1 MLSWFPLQHHFNRV
15 KQLYSKK
22 MKNQMKECPAETKNY
37 KWGNE
42 ISIWMNCIFSYNHR
56 NDFEY
61 LIRNHAPFRGK
72 WTQDQHTS
80 TLFHSSLSSLAS
92 SLSFHLDVVTGR
104 SYTSPKGRSN
114 AALFSS
120 VKGKPAEDSFI
131 ASIVSR
137 ILSP

>member
-1 MLSWFPLQHHFNRV
+1 
-15 KQLYSKK
+15 
-22 MKNQMKECPAETKNY
+22 MKNQMKECPVETKNY
-37 KWGNE
+37 KWRNE
-42 ISIWMNCIFSYNHR
+42 ISKWMNSIVSYNLR

-61 LIRNHAPFRGK
+61 LNQKSCTLGGRE

-80 TLFHSSLSSLAS
+80 ALFHSSLSSLPS

-137 ILSP
+137 MSP